1 VNYSQS
7 LRALGQSLERQGL
20 RAFDVENKDD
30 AYLIRDQ
37 SAEEPETKNT
47 GDPNAVPSEAE
58 LIRSDAPFKLRY
70 TYDEIAGLE
79 LEGKARRRD
88 PTGMPDA
95 YSLSQL
101 LRAVGAYVHHKH
113 GRLLGLCWREQWAAI
128 IYETENRREVEILR
142 PASIYDFWVRMYVR
156 RSEGKN

>member
-1 VNYSQS
+1 MNYSQS

-30 AYLIRDQ
+30 AYLIRDR
-37 SAEEPETKNT
+37 SAEEAETRSD

-70 TYDEIAGLE
+70 THDEIVGLE
-79 LEGKARRRD
+79 LEGKACRQD

-95 YSLSQL
+95 YRLSQL
-101 LRAVGAYVHHKH
+101 LRAVGAYVHHKR
-113 GRLLGLCWREQWAAI
+113 GRLLALCWREQWAAV
-128 IYETENRREVEILR
+128 IYEAENRREVEILR
-142 PASIYDFWVRMYVR
+142 PSSIYDFWVRMYVMR
-156 RSEGKN
+156 GEEEH

>member
-20 RAFDVENKDD
+20 RAFDVENKND
-30 AYLIRDQ
+30 AYLIRDR
-37 SAEEPETKNT
+37 SADEPDA
-47 GDPNAVPSEAE
+47 GDPNAVAADAG
-58 LIRSDAPFKLRY
+58 LLRSDAPFKLRY
-70 TYDEIAGLE
+70 TYDEIVGLD

-88 PTGMPDA
+88 PAGRPDA

-113 GRLLGLCWREQWAAI
+113 GRLLALCWREQWVAI
-128 IYETENRREVEILR
+128 VYEAESRREVEVLR
-142 PASIYDFWVRMYVR
+142 PTSIYDFWVRMYVM